1 MPSAR
6 SPVPL
11 TARLNSPM
19 RPMLATTAA
28 RPPHGPGWVHEVKW
42 DGMRLLVD
50 IRGEQVRLSSR
61 NGKDATVSFPELAGL
76 AGTFDDLLLDAEV
89 VALDGGVPSFAA
101 LAERMHVAD
110 RRRAD
115 RLAATRPVTL
125 MIFDIL
131 RLFGQDL
138 TGQPWSAR
146 RELLERLELAGPHWQ
161 VPPVYADGAQLLA
174 ATQDQGLEGV
184 VSKRRA
190 AAYLPGRRSADW
202 VKVSNRHT
210 VSAVVGGWR
219 PETGSATRLGAVLL
233 GTPGPDGLRY
243 LGRMGSGLAG
253 RAGTMMRELL
263 APLAHE
269 ESPFADGVP
278 VLDARGT
285 FWVRPGVVVEVRS
298 LGETG
303 GGRLRHP
310 TYVGVRHDLAPDDL
324 WDD

>member
-89 VALDGGVPSFAA
+89 VALDGGAPSFAA

-146 RELLERLELAGPHWQ
+146 RELLERWNSPARTGRCRRSMTMAHSCWRPTECRCS
-161 VPPVYADGAQLLA
+161 
-174 ATQDQGLEGV
+174 T
-184 VSKRRA
+184 RA
-190 AAYLPGRRSADW
+190 APSGCGRASWSMSARSG
-202 VKVSNRHT
+202 RP
-210 VSAVVGGWR
+210 VVGGCGIRPMSGCATTWR
-219 PETGSATRLGAVLL
+219 RTIY
-233 GTPGPDGLRY
+233 GTTE
-243 LGRMGSGLAG
+243 A
-253 RAGTMMRELL
+253 
-263 APLAHE
+263 
-269 ESPFADGVP
+269 
-278 VLDARGT
+278 
-285 FWVRPGVVVEVRS
+285 
-298 LGETG
+298 
-303 GGRLRHP
+303 
-310 TYVGVRHDLAPDDL
+310 
-324 WDD
+324 